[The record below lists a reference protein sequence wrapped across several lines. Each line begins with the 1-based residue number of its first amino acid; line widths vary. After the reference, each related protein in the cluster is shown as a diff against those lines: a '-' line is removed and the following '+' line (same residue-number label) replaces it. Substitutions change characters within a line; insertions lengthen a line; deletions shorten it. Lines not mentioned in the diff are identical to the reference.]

1 MIAAALSL
9 ALVLAPSASAAATPE
24 SDTVTVFANS
34 ASAMVFSEPSLT
46 STVLK
51 TLSEGDV
58 LEVVN
63 SAVIVAGTGNFIEVA
78 FEGTS
83 GYIPNNIAI
92 ETPTTSLGDLTETFV
107 VAKPDVGGG
116 AAGQGVIGS
125 PALRR
130 LPAAG
135 STAMVEPEIG
145 DVLTCAPDEVAGPA
159 GVFGD
164 VQWFA
169 CATDGD
175 TRIGYVRAEW
185 VVPFVDLADVAIDG
199 STVAQGD
206 TPVYATPSEESDPV
220 AIIAL
225 GTRVAAGV
233 PTGDF
238 TPVEY
243 EGQRGY
249 APTKILGGV
258 ETLNDKIKSKAT
270 EVWGKTKDLASDAKD
285 KVEDAVTDAK
295 DKVDE
300 TPASGFISGVRDL
313 PALTL
318 SVVLAILALSMA
330 FTRRLGFLPLPHAV
344 RRWLPLLA
352 SIPTVALA
360 STAPITSY
368 AWLLWVVLGV
378 AGLVSIGVL
387 RGVAGK
393 HLDLSRAPQL
403 VRERKTQ
410 LVLGATVVGG
420 AFLGACVTGFSGWL
434 APVVSAVIAG
444 AAVSGYLLSAPVE
457 RTEDASSDDLPATPD
472 VNADAAPDAEVIR

>member
-125 PALRR
+125 PALRL
-130 LPAAG
+130 LPAAA
-135 STAMVEPEIG
+135 STAMVEPEVG

-164 VQWFA
+164 VQWFP
-169 CATDGD
+169 CVTDGD

-206 TPVYATPSEESDPV
+206 TPVYATPSETGDPIAIV
-220 AIIAL
+220 AD
-225 GTRVAAGV
+225 GTRVKAGV

-238 TPVEY
+238 TPVEF

-258 ETLNDKIKSKAT
+258 ETLNDRIKEKAT
-270 EVWGKTKDLASDAKD
+270 EIWGKTKEVASDAKD

-300 TPASGFISGVRDL
+300 NSTSGFFSGVRDL
-313 PALTL
+313 PALIVSL
-318 SVVLAILALSMA
+318 VLGVLALVIA
-330 FTRRLGFLPLPHAV
+330 FTRRVGFLPLPHVV
-344 RRWLPLLA
+344 RRWLPLAA
-352 SIPTVALA
+352 SVPTLALA
-360 STAPITSY
+360 ATAPITSY
-368 AWLLWVVLGV
+368 AWLLWIVLGV
-378 AGLVSIGVL
+378 TSLVAVGVF
-387 RGVAGK
+387 RGVGGK
-393 HLDLSRAPQL
+393 HLDLTRAPQL

-410 LVLGATVVGG
+410 LILGATVVGG
-420 AFLGACVTGFSGWL
+420 AFVGALVTGFSGWL
-434 APVVSAVIAG
+434 APLASAVIAC
-444 AAVSGYLLSAPVE
+444 AAVAGYLLSAPIE
-457 RTEDASSDDLPATPD
+457 RTEDASSDDLPATPA
-472 VNADAAPDAEVIR
+472 VNTDAAPDMEVVR